1 MYMHIHMYIFIY
13 FVCIYTLVI
22 CVYLCV
28 YIRTP
33 SSSGDVQLQGEP
45 VLVAVDGYDVA
56 DKDKLAELLKRDA
69 YRELVSSE
77 AASEDEDYEAAWQVP
92 RP

>member
-1 MYMHIHMYIFIY
+1 M
-13 FVCIYTLVI
+13 
-22 CVYLCV
+22 CVCV
-28 YIRTP
+28 YIHTP

-45 VLVAVDGYDVA
+45 VIVAVDGYDVA
-56 DKDKLAELLKRDA
+56 DKDKLAELLERDV
-69 YRELVSSE
+69 YRELVSNE